1 MIRKTRK
8 KDKLPV
14 VEIHWVDSMG
24 DKEGWQ
30 DRDYMKDQ
38 DMRIRTVGLLVAE
51 DHESYTVS
59 ASQSFNN
66 DTVDHPMKIPKVAV
80 TGCWEIKL

>member
-1 MIRKTRK
+1 MSN
-8 KDKLPV
+8 DNLPI

-30 DRDYMKDQ
+30 DQDYMEDC

-59 ASQSFNN
+59 ANHCFNN
-66 DTVDHPMKIPKVAV
+66 DTVDHPIKIPKVAV
-80 TGCWEIKL
+80 TDIWEIIYDT